1 MLISPAWAQGS
12 GGFGLEGLGGFLPI
26 ILIFVVFYF
35 LLIRPQQK
43 KAKDHRQMIA
53 DLRRGDRVV
62 TNGGLIGTI
71 IRVPNES
78 ELILEIAEDV
88 KVRVMRGMIAES
100 RAKGRPALSKRSRPE
115 PEPEDY
121 DEDYDEEEGYEEEEE
136 EEKTSSGRSGKK

>member
-43 KAKDHRQMIA
+43 KAKDHRQMIS

-71 IRVPNES
+71 VRVPNES

-100 RAKGRPALSKRSRPE
+100 RSKGRPALSKKAPRE
-115 PEPEDY
+115 AEPEDY
-121 DEDYDEEEGYEEEEE
+121 DEDFDDEEEYEEEEE
-136 EEKTSSGRSGKK
+136 EKASSAKSGRK

>member
-43 KAKDHRQMIA
+43 KAKDHRQMIS

-71 IRVPNES
+71 VRVPNES
-78 ELILEIAEDV
+78 ELILEVAEDV

-100 RAKGRPALSKRSRPE
+100 RAKGRPALSKKPARE
-115 PEPEDY
+115 AEPEDY
-121 DEDYDEEEGYEEEEE
+121 DEDFDEEEEYEEEEE
-136 EEKTSSGRSGKK
+136 EKASSGKSGRK